1 MSDSLS
7 PVRNRRG
14 SFGARS
20 VQSIKDDFN
29 KWFQGKSMDFTRL
42 REESIKGALRHTKI
56 RSIAWKLFLGVLPD
70 DQPPET
76 WGKHI
81 VEKRDE
87 YERLMK
93 QYKTDPTEDDD
104 DDPLSCMSDPLDDG
118 DNEGG
123 EETSWQKFYA
133 EQELIKEIEKDMER
147 LYPTGCDEF
156 FEDPTIREY
165 MTNVL
170 FLWSRMHP
178 ETSYRQGMHEILAP
192 IVYQLE
198 WDCVP
203 EDDAAMDDPITILA
217 SRKGIESDSFWCFD
231 RIMVDMEPLF
241 IVKARDFKAL
251 ARQREKERALGQ
263 LGSRNGN
270 SRKRSDTEVAKEK
283 IAAIENDDSLTPV
296 LKSCNRIHHQYLHKA
311 DPELHKRLAGMNIE
325 PQLYA
330 LAWVRLMFGRQFHV
344 EDVMCLWDGVFAA
357 QSNIGG
363 TGSCP
368 SGRSDRIVEIIEY
381 VGVAM
386 VIFVREFLMAQDEMR
401 CLQRLMKYP
410 PVEDVMVLLQR
421 GLEIRQKPDK
431 VYAPEPVAP
440 KPVAPQPKLSPA
452 RGAGLASKKI
462 AKRRAG
468 GIEKTKENIVSTVKS
483 VAAAIPK
490 VNFQNLFNDIPQP
503 QKGPPLASPEVK
515 SYMKRS
521 LQREKARAGST
532 HNEDENGLQKAKLP
546 MLKLVYFD
554 LKGKGE
560 GIRLALSYCNIPFED
575 YRFKS
580 RDEFHE
586 MKKSGALMF
595 GQVPALFVDGVILNQ
610 SAAILRFIGR
620 LSQIHRSDKC
630 IYPKAPLAA
639 AFVDAIIDHQDDMFT
654 GWRIYKYHDR
664 FGISKDSFSED
675 GLADV
680 QTRLNTEIFPMH
692 LQFLEKRLKSS
703 NAKNL
708 WLGNT
713 ENPTICDFYWAPTL
727 LDLKSGSTGDA
738 NLLNDFPAI
747 REYIERFNRIPEIF
761 EYNNSSAKDI
771 QDVEDPLSSIGNAGG
786 DSV

>member
-1 MSDSLS
+1 MGIPVAISTHRKVLKVTAGLLHLADTTAFAIARAVPLADKSLIIMSDIDENSLS

-29 KWFQGKSMDFTRL
+29 NWFPSKSMDFTRL

-203 EDDAAMDDPITILA
+203 EDDAAMDDPVTVLA

-363 TGSCP
+363 MGLSIWEE
-368 SGRSDRIVEIIEY
+368 R
-381 VGVAM
+381 
-386 VIFVREFLMAQDEMR
+386 QD
-401 CLQRLMKYP
+401 C
-410 PVEDVMVLLQR
+410 
-421 GLEIRQKPDK
+421 
-431 VYAPEPVAP
+431 
-440 KPVAPQPKLSPA
+440 
-452 RGAGLASKKI
+452 
-462 AKRRAG
+462 
-468 GIEKTKENIVSTVKS
+468 
-483 VAAAIPK
+483 
-490 VNFQNLFNDIPQP
+490 
-503 QKGPPLASPEVK
+503 
-515 SYMKRS
+515 
-521 LQREKARAGST
+521 
-532 HNEDENGLQKAKLP
+532 
-546 MLKLVYFD
+546 
-554 LKGKGE
+554 
-560 GIRLALSYCNIPFED
+560 
-575 YRFKS
+575 
-580 RDEFHE
+580 
-586 MKKSGALMF
+586 
-595 GQVPALFVDGVILNQ
+595 
-610 SAAILRFIGR
+610 
-620 LSQIHRSDKC
+620 
-630 IYPKAPLAA
+630 
-639 AFVDAIIDHQDDMFT
+639 
-654 GWRIYKYHDR
+654 
-664 FGISKDSFSED
+664 
-675 GLADV
+675 
-680 QTRLNTEIFPMH
+680 
-692 LQFLEKRLKSS
+692 
-703 NAKNL
+703 
-708 WLGNT
+708 
-713 ENPTICDFYWAPTL
+713 
-727 LDLKSGSTGDA
+727 
-738 NLLNDFPAI
+738 
-747 REYIERFNRIPEIF
+747 
-761 EYNNSSAKDI
+761 
-771 QDVEDPLSSIGNAGG
+771 
-786 DSV
+786 